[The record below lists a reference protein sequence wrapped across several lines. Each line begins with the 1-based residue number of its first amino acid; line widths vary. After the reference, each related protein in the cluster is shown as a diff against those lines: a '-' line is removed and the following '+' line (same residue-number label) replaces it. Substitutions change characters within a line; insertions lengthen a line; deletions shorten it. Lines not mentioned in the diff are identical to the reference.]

1 MTVYTCHNRLCV
13 SIPTIVPDP
22 SAHFVWGEFAIGI
35 FCHSPLS
42 HCTRCIL
49 FNSPPPCHPPPLA
62 KKKER
67 KKENNSHKNYFQFHL
82 STHHFHKDHDAPCL
96 PPKFGVTIVFDFSWD
111 EGNTREKLKTIV
123 IYYAFAYLF
132 IYLFWGG
139 GGI

>member
-1 MTVYTCHNRLCV
+1 MSV
-13 SIPTIVPDP
+13 SQLLYQTHPHTLFGVSLPLVFSVIRHFHT
-22 SAHFVWGEFAIGI
+22 AHDASCLIRPRPAT
-35 FCHSPLS
+35 PL
-42 HCTRCIL
+42 
-49 FNSPPPCHPPPLA
+49 PLQ

-123 IYYAFAYLF
+123 IYYAFTYLF